1 MVMNMRILH
10 YTLGLPPY
18 RTGGLTK
25 YATDLMLSQA
35 ESGDS
40 VALLWPGRYLVWNRK
55 TKIEKQPPY
64 FQIEN
69 YELLNPKP
77 VPLLNGVKDVS
88 AFISK
93 GEISPYMDFLRKLCP
108 DVIHV
113 HTLMGIHREFF
124 EAGAKLHIPMI
135 YTVHDYYGLCPKVN
149 FFCKDRACSKM
160 GSRCACCNET
170 GLEFWKIVILQSGIY
185 RRWKDCVIV
194 KRLRSYG
201 KKEMTMRSAKEGE
214 AEKKGG
220 RKYGRLAQYYKSIFQ
235 KVNIIH
241 YSSSLAKE
249 VFEDRGIKGKGV
261 VLPITHR
268 DIKDHRMRRKYKG
281 SMLKIT
287 YLGDLLPHK
296 GFQVLHKALTN
307 MWEEG
312 NKQFLLNI
320 FFPLSKKEPFI
331 KVHPRYSYN
340 EIGTIMNHT
349 DVLVVPS
356 LWKETYGFV
365 VLEALSYGVPV
376 IASENVGAKGWI
388 KDRGT
393 SYGMGDGDL
402 YRLLNAIYSDRE
414 ILKRWNNN
422 ICKMDFPFSMDNHV
436 REMRR
441 IYKYT

>member
-1 MVMNMRILH
+1 
-10 YTLGLPPY
+10 
-18 RTGGLTK
+18 
-25 YATDLMLSQA
+25 
-35 ESGDS
+35 
-40 VALLWPGRYLVWNRK
+40 
-55 TKIEKQPPY
+55 
-64 FQIEN
+64 
-69 YELLNPKP
+69 
-77 VPLLNGVKDVS
+77 
-88 AFISK
+88 
-93 GEISPYMDFLRKLCP
+93 MD
-108 DVIHV
+108 
-113 HTLMGIHREFF
+113 
-124 EAGAKLHIPMI
+124 
-135 YTVHDYYGLCPKVN
+135 
-149 FFCKDRACSKM
+149 
-160 GSRCACCNET
+160 
-170 GLEFWKIVILQSGIY
+170 
-185 RRWKDCVIV
+185 
-194 KRLRSYG
+194 
-201 KKEMTMRSAKEGE
+201 
-214 AEKKGG
+214 
-220 RKYGRLAQYYKSIFQ
+220 
-235 KVNIIH
+235 IIH

-365 VLEALSYGVPV
+365 VLEALSYAVPV